1 MINKPAR
8 PHQKAASEC
17 GLWFDKLL
25 GGLSDRQG
33 YGYSMKTPNNLYE
46 EDFYLWTQITAEQL
60 KENQFTQVDVANL
73 IEEIESMGRNEKRE
87 LKSRLIVLLMHLL
100 KWHYQ
105 PTKRSESWR
114 STITEQRICI
124 EGLLEDSPSLK
135 PLLTEVFKD
144 CYQKAR
150 IKASDETGI
159 KLNFLPKESPFS
171 LEETLES
178 SYLDDER

>member
-1 MINKPAR
+1 MINSSTTR
-8 PHQKAASEC
+8 PN
-17 GLWFDKLL
+17 
-25 GGLSDRQG
+25 
-33 YGYSMKTPNNLYE
+33 TLYE
-46 EDFYLWTQITAEQL
+46 QDFYLWIQTTVQQL
-60 KENQFTQVDVANL
+60 KENKLNEIDIPNL
-73 IEEIESMGRNEKRE
+73 IEEIESMGRSEKRE

-105 PTKRSESWR
+105 PEKRSESWR

-135 PLLTEVFKD
+135 PLLSEVFEN

-150 IKASDETGI
+150 LKASDETGI
-159 KLNFLPKESPFS
+159 KLNFFPKESPFS

-178 SYLDDER
+178 SYVNE

>member
-1 MINKPAR
+1 MINSSTTR
-8 PHQKAASEC
+8 PN
-17 GLWFDKLL
+17 
-25 GGLSDRQG
+25 
-33 YGYSMKTPNNLYE
+33 TLYE
-46 EDFYLWTQITAEQL
+46 QDFYLWIQTTVQQL
-60 KENQFTQVDVANL
+60 KENKLNEIDIPNL
-73 IEEIESMGRNEKRE
+73 IEEIESMGRSEKRE

-105 PTKRSESWR
+105 PEKRSESWR

-135 PLLTEVFKD
+135 PLLSEVFED

-150 IKASDETGI
+150 LKASDETGI
-159 KLNFLPKESPFS
+159 KLNFFPKESPFS

-178 SYLDDER
+178 SYVNE